1 MLFNIGRRNTN
12 MAEVK
17 AVTTESF
24 EEEVLKASSPVLVDF
39 WASWCGPCKMLTPVV
54 HEIADEHPEIKVCS
68 INVDEEME
76 LAQQFGIMSIP
87 TLLVFNQGNKIQQM
101 VGLQPKAAIEQMLG
115 F

>member
-1 MLFNIGRRNTN
+1 

>member
-1 MLFNIGRRNTN
+1 
-12 MAEVK
+12 MAVT

-24 EEEVLKASSPVLVDF
+24 QEEVLNASSPVLVDF

>member
-1 MLFNIGRRNTN
+1 
-12 MAEVK
+12 MAVT

-24 EEEVLKASSPVLVDF
+24 QEEVLNASSPVLVDF

-76 LAQQFGIMSIP
+76 LAQRFGIMSIP

>member
-1 MLFNIGRRNTN
+1 

-54 HEIADEHPEIKVCS
+54 HEIAEEHPEIKVCS
-68 INVDEEME
+68 INVDEEMD

-87 TLLVFNQGNKIQQM
+87 TLLIFNQGNKIQQM
-101 VGLQPKAAIEQMLG
+101 VGLQPKAVIEQMLG